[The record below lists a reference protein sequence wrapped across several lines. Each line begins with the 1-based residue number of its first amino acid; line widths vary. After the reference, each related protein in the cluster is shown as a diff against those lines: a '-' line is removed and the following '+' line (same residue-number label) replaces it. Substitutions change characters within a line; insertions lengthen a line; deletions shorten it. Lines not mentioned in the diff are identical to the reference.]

1 MTRLRI
7 CIALYLLTSTTL
19 LSACALER
27 IALNTLYD
35 DFDLFY
41 RAHGG
46 EQVLGAP
53 VGETIIVDALV
64 SARCYVGGCLQ
75 RHASRKIG
83 GRITL
88 SPLPDEKLPLEA
100 PASGRSDASGILF
113 LETGQYIQGELLR
126 YFQLHGGVRFFG
138 YPLSSARALGE
149 HQLVQHFE
157 RAILIWDNSLPPEQ
171 SVYLEPVGHTIYEN
185 LNGEIE
191 RGIKANNET
200 KRESSLADASIA
212 ALVQAHGGHVVFGEP
227 IGQPVEAE
235 DGFIEQVFTN
245 AVLVADP
252 DGPGDARLRPLGILG
267 YGRADAAQPPSDVP
281 GAAYFPSTGHSVLA
295 AFKTYY
301 DLHGGENIFGAPI
314 TEAFVEN
321 GTLTQYFENLALM
334 WRQDAYGHELPG
346 VTPKK
351 LGVAYAQEMGY
362 ATRTNQPAAAAQHTH
377 AGFAVHVWATL
388 PFALP
393 QDRQTIN
400 VLVVDL
406 QSHPIAGVTTSL
418 ELNTPQDASR
428 LMLPATGSDGR
439 ASISFPVSMVEEG
452 MPTANYSVH
461 VEVDSARETV
471 TKSFNIQ
478 YLGSQ

>member
-1 MTRLRI
+1 M
-7 CIALYLLTSTTL
+7 
-19 LSACALER
+19 
-27 IALNTLYD
+27 
-35 DFDLFY
+35 
-41 RAHGG
+41 
-46 EQVLGAP
+46 
-53 VGETIIVDALV
+53 
-64 SARCYVGGCLQ
+64 
-75 RHASRKIG
+75 
-83 GRITL
+83 
-88 SPLPDEKLPLEA
+88 
-100 PASGRSDASGILF
+100 
-113 LETGQYIQGELLR
+113 
-126 YFQLHGGVRFFG
+126 
-138 YPLSSARALGE
+138 
-149 HQLVQHFE
+149 
-157 RAILIWDNSLPPEQ
+157 
-171 SVYLEPVGHTIYEN
+171 
-185 LNGEIE
+185 
-191 RGIKANNET
+191 
-200 KRESSLADASIA
+200 
-212 ALVQAHGGHVVFGEP
+212 
-227 IGQPVEAE
+227 
-235 DGFIEQVFTN
+235 
-245 AVLVADP
+245 
-252 DGPGDARLRPLGILG
+252 
-267 YGRADAAQPPSDVP
+267 
-281 GAAYFPSTGHSVLA
+281 
-295 AFKTYY
+295 
-301 DLHGGENIFGAPI
+301 
-314 TEAFVEN
+314 EN